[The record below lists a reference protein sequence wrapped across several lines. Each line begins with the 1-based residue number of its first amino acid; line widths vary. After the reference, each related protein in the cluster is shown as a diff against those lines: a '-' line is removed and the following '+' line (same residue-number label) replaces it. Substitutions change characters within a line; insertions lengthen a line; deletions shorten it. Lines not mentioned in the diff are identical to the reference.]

1 MLTGMYIK
9 LIAAGIIIAAV
20 LGAVWY
26 VNNLQDQVA
35 ELTTQ
40 NTVLSAKLKD
50 QNDAI
55 DVLKQDA
62 DTRLKAGEALIAA
75 AQEETKKAR
84 GRSTI
89 IYKTKPST
97 PGDDCKSALDLVN
110 GAVAVEEKKA
120 LDLLNGG
127 TK

>member
-1 MLTGMYIK
+1 MYVK

-55 DVLKQDA
+55 DVMKQDA
-62 DTRLKAGEALIAA
+62 DARVKAGEALVAA
-75 AQEETKKAR
+75 AKEETKRAK

-89 IYKTKPST
+89 IYKTAPST

-110 GAVAVEEKKA
+110 GSAAAEEKKA
-120 LDLLNGG
+120 LDMVNGG